1 MNGFLNLYKTKGVSS
16 ARVLNAVKRSLKGE
30 TVGHM
35 GTLDPLAD
43 GVLPVAI
50 GKSTR
55 LFDYLLDKNKEYVA
69 TVAFGFSTDS
79 YDLEGEI
86 TQRSDVLPSDA
97 ELEAAC
103 KKLTGDIMQ
112 IPPIYSAKCVNG
124 KRSYELAR
132 KGVAVELPPKKVT
145 VKSIRVLD
153 KISESEYKIKI
164 VCGGGT
170 YIRAIARDLG
180 LLCGTVAT
188 MTSLTRTASGIFRI
202 ENSVTAEEFTS
213 AAYKS
218 ALLVPPDEV
227 IDYPIIRLDERQ
239 TERLYN
245 GLYDVYDYPDGIY
258 KVYSPTAF
266 YGVGEVKNGKIK
278 VKAYLRDN
286 ASE

>member
-1 MNGFLNLYKTKGVSS
+1 MNGFLNLYKPKGVSS

-55 LFDYLLDKNKEYVA
+55 LFDYLLDKDKEYVA

-86 TQRSDVLPSDA
+86 TRRCDVLPSDA

-213 AAYKS
+213 AVYKS

-258 KVYSPTAF
+258 KVYSPIAF

>member
-1 MNGFLNLYKTKGVSS
+1 MNGFLNLYKPKGVSS

-132 KGVAVELPPKKVT
+132 KGVAVDLPPKKVT

-218 ALLVPPDEV
+218 ALLIPPDEV

-278 VKAYLRDN
+278 VKAYLRDD

>member
-1 MNGFLNLYKTKGVSS
+1 MNGFLNLYKPKGVSS

-55 LFDYLLDKNKEYVA
+55 LFDYLLDKDKEYVA